1 MNNQTLTAQLAA
13 PDPDGATIAL
23 YRTRAYRFSD
33 DPRHYA
39 LAEAVEEKYA
49 RGLTPTPQTM
59 TYLRA
64 TLDQIRST
72 GALIPFNPEV
82 AETEGIDIRH
92 ELDARRPY
100 APRPHPEHNP
110 KTIIFIVG
118 APRSGTSHLYNCLAH
133 TGRYAYFT
141 TASCWAWP
149 TRNLDHPDRQS
160 FEDLDDQVLTVDNKN
175 TRLIPGL
182 VMPYESEDLY
192 ARAIPTYQH
201 LGGHTYDLTTAHIT
215 DANLLTTNIQAH
227 SRHFRRDTFL
237 TKSPFNSLRIP
248 QLEALTGRTALYL
261 HITRDRTGTA
271 DSIRRNRFR
280 FHHQGTRLTEEDATD
295 LFHDT
300 IEQHAP
306 ADRLLT
312 VQHADLLTS
321 QEATLSR
328 TTEWITATTSP
339 GAGRR
344 DHADP
349 PR

>member
-1 MNNQTLTAQLAA
+1 MNHTTLAAQLAT

-39 LAEAVEEKYA
+39 LAEAVEERYA
-49 RGLTPTPQTM
+49 RGLTPTLRTM
-59 TYLRA
+59 TYFRA
-64 TLDQIRST
+64 TLDQIRAT
-72 GALIPFNPEV
+72 GTLLPFNPEV
-82 AETEGIDIRH
+82 AEAEGVDIHH

-100 APRPHPEHNP
+100 APRPNPDHNP

-133 TGRYAYFT
+133 TGQYAYFT

-149 TRNLDHPDRQS
+149 TRNLNHPDRSS
-160 FEDLDDQVLTVDNKN
+160 FEDLDEQVLAVDNKK

-201 LGGHTYDLTTAHIT
+201 LGGHTYDLTTAEIA
-215 DANLLTTNIQAH
+215 DANLLTTSIQAH
-227 SRHFRRDTFL
+227 TKHFDRGRFL

-261 HITRDRTGTA
+261 HITRDRTTTA
-271 DSIRRNRFR
+271 DSMRRNRFR
-280 FHHQGTRLTEEDATD
+280 FHHHGTPLAEEDATD
-295 LFHDT
+295 LFHDLIQRNT
-300 IEQHAP
+300 P
-306 ADRLLT
+306 TGRLLT
-312 VQHADLLTS
+312 IRHTDLLTD
-321 QEATLSR
+321 QEATLTR
-328 TTEWITATTSP
+328 ATTWIAQTLRSNSLAP
-339 GAGRR
+339 
-344 DHADP
+344 
-349 PR
+349 